1 MRLHY
6 LIKNAI
12 LGDGTLRVHKKT
24 CHIRYISSSKEYI
37 EFKKSLIVGSNLTR
51 ISILDNM
58 QYSGYKDDYS
68 IHRVDISGI
77 PKEEAGVTDSIEIEA
92 VIEQLD
98 EYDLFLW
105 YLDDG
110 SWHKTRNTMHLYC
123 NMLNEKQTNLLCD
136 KIESIHGIRPT
147 IRIDRKKDGRQFYYL
162 YYPRKL
168 VNVLHPIYRQYL
180 IDANLEC
187 MYYKVGGLDYVDKK
201 SA

>member
-1 MRLHY
+1 MFSTIL
-6 LIKNAI
+6 KNSFI
-12 LGDGTLRVHKKT
+12 GDGTINEYKSTCSTSFMAKDIEYVVYKESLFLKEIAEYTSIKHKK
-24 CHIRYISSSKEYI
+24 S
-37 EFKKSLIVGSNLTR
+37 
-51 ISILDNM
+51 
-58 QYSGYKDDYS
+58 YSGYRDDYS
-68 IHRVDISGI
+68 INRVEINGI
-77 PKEEAGVTDSIEIEA
+77 PKKSLGWDTELTYES

-98 EYDLFLW
+98 EFDLFLW

-110 SWHKTRNTMHLYC
+110 SWHIRRNTMHLYC